1 MCTYL
6 LFRALEQ
13 QQQQQ
18 QQNFI
23 NEKNN
28 IAEVCPQLARL
39 FKVGKCVQNIKIKTK
54 VTN

>member
-6 LFRALEQ
+6 LFCALE
-13 QQQQQ
+13 QQ

-28 IAEVCPQLARL
+28 IAEVLPAASRAIRG
-39 FKVGKCVQNIKIKTK
+39 GKMRAKYKNKDYGY
-54 VTN
+54 